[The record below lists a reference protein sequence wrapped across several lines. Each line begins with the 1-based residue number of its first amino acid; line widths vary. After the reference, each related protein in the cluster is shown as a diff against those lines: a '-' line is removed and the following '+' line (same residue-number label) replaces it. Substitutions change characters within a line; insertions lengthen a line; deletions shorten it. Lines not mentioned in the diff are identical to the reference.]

1 MVGREENVVYLDTHV
16 VIWLYDALTDRLSS
30 TARSAIEQN
39 DVRIA
44 WVVKLEVQYLYEIGR
59 VRVPAETVVESL
71 SRSIGLRLSGVPCG
85 EIVQRALEM
94 EWTRDVFDRLI
105 AAESEVTA
113 SGLVTKDARMKQN
126 LETAIW

>member
-1 MVGREENVVYLDTHV
+1 MVRREQNVVYLDTHV

-44 WVVKLEVQYLYEIGR
+44 WVVKLEVQYLHEIGR
-59 VRVPAETVVESL
+59 VRVPAETVIESL

-94 EWTRDVFDRLI
+94 KWTRDVFDRLI

-113 SGLVTKDARMKQN
+113 SGLVTKDARMKRN